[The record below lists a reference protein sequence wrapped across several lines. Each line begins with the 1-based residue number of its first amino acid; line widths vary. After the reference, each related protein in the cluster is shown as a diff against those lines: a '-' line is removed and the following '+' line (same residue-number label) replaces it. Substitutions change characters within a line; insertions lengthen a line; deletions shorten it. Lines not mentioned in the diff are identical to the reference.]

1 MPSPSLLLRSGA
13 LRASALTLRK
23 SLTCQTRAF
32 TVPKREA
39 IYPTLKD
46 KLVLVSG
53 GAGGIG
59 KETAR
64 LLAASGA
71 KISLADF
78 SEEPLA
84 AFVQELRDTHK
95 GAQVSHTVVDVRK
108 QDSVERWIDQACSDF
123 GGSGK
128 IDGAANLAGVLPK
141 NSLDSTASIENV
153 TNEVWEQCIGVNLTG
168 LMYCMRAQLPR
179 MRDHGSMVNA
189 ASVAG
194 LKGYGGSVAYGASKF
209 GVVGLTK
216 CAAQDMGKDRGI
228 RVNAVA
234 PGTVRTPMLTDLGM
248 CLGELKD
255 NPVMPGSLNRDGM
268 PEEIA
273 ALIVWLLSSESSF
286 VTGAIYSV
294 DGGHTT

>member
-1 MPSPSLLLRSGA
+1 MSLP
-13 LRASALTLRK
+13 
-23 SLTCQTRAF
+23 
-32 TVPKREA
+32 TVLREA

-46 KLVLVSG
+46 KVILVSG

-78 SEEPLA
+78 SEKPLNDFA
-84 AFVQELRDTHK
+84 EELSKTYS
-95 GAQVSHTVVDVRK
+95 GAQVSTTVVDVRS
-108 QDSVERWIDQACSDF
+108 QASVEKWVNQAVSDF
-123 GGSGK
+123 GGSG

-141 NSLDSTASIENV
+141 NTLGTSAGIEHIAND
-153 TNEVWEQCIGVNLTG
+153 VWEQVIGVNLTG
-168 LMYCMRAQLPR
+168 LMYCMRAQLPKFN
-179 MRDHGSMVNA
+179 DHGSMVNA

-194 LKGYGGSVAYGASKF
+194 LRGYAGSAAYGASKF
-209 GVVGLTK
+209 GVVGLTL
-216 CAAQDMGKDRGI
+216 CAAQDVGKDRGI

-234 PGTVRTPMLTDLGM
+234 PGTIRTPMLTDLGM

-255 NPVMPGSLNRDGM
+255 NPVMPGALNRDGM

-286 VTGAIYSV
+286 VTGTTYSI

>member
-13 LRASALTLRK
+13 LRTSASTLRT

-46 KLVLVSG
+46 KLILVSG

-78 SEEPLA
+78 SEKPLA
-84 AFVQELRDTHK
+84 EFAQELRDTHK

-108 QDSVERWIDQACSDF
+108 QDSVERWIDQACSDL
-123 GGSGK
+123 GGSSGK

-141 NSLDSTASIENV
+141 NSLASTATIENV

-194 LKGYGGSVAYGASKF
+194 IRGYGSSAAYGASKF
-209 GVVGLTK
+209 GVVGLTR
-216 CAAQDMGKDRGI
+216 CAAQDMGKERGI

-234 PGTVRTPMLTDLGM
+234 P
-248 CLGELKD
+248 
-255 NPVMPGSLNRDGM
+255 
-268 PEEIA
+268 
-273 ALIVWLLSSESSF
+273 
-286 VTGAIYSV
+286 
-294 DGGHTT
+294 